1 MFQVSTE
8 LFAELEEFICK
19 LYDSKTKDINELR
32 YAIFC
37 TKLGKIEPHKLPTYR
52 DSLKNHILRANYQC
66 FKWRKCLKQSP
77 DIPDL
82 EYQGWE
88 YENGLVSCIW
98 MNGLPTPNALLS

>member
-1 MFQVSTE
+1 MQYFAQNLERLSHTNFQPTE
-8 LFAELEEFICK
+8 IA
-19 LYDSKTKDINELR
+19 SKITYSVQIINVLNGE
-32 YAIFC
+32 
-37 TKLGKIEPHKLPTYR
+37 
-52 DSLKNHILRANYQC
+52 S
-66 FKWRKCLKQSP
+66 LKQSP